1 MDTDMPVCHTCLSVT
16 SCTDMSV
23 RLSHLSPT
31 GVTSKLYEAQA
42 EMKVSVKVEVES
54 NKEAQVEEGMEWK
67 VNVQVKVK
75 VQLEVSGNKSECEG
89 RS

>member
-31 GVTSKLYEAQA
+31 GVTSKLCEEKA
-42 EMKVSVKVEVES
+42 EMKVSVKAEVAS
-54 NKEAQVEEGMEWK
+54 NKEAQVEEGMEM
-67 VNVQVKVK
+67 
-75 VQLEVSGNKSECEG
+75 ESYRTGEG
-89 RS
+89 ENTNGSKRE